1 VLLSPEFEKSE
12 EIMKVTVFNTKPY
25 VEHFFKRVNSQF
37 GHELVFLD
45 EHLTQDSTALAKG
58 SKGICIFVN
67 DITNAPILERL
78 KEVGVELIALRC
90 AGFNNVDLEAAE
102 KLGLCV
108 VRVPAYSPY
117 SVAEHTV
124 GLILSL
130 NRRIYRAH
138 TRVREGNFSLE
149 GLMGFDLHGTAVGII
164 GTGQIGQIV
173 ATILKGFGC
182 DLYAFDPNQ
191 NPECL
196 QFGVKYV
203 SLAEIFERCYI
214 ISLHCP
220 LIPQTHHLINKQAI
234 EKMRDCVMLIN
245 TSRGALI
252 DTKAVIDG
260 LKSGRIGYLGLD
272 VYEEE
277 GDIFFEDLSNKI
289 IQDDVFARLLMFP
302 NVIVTG
308 HQAFFTHNAV
318 QAIAETTLS
327 NITAYENGICQNTLT
342 CKKIKKK

>member
-1 VLLSPEFEKSE
+1 
-12 EIMKVTVFNTKPY
+12 MKVTVYNTKPY
-25 VEHFFKRVNSQF
+25 VEQFFTRANEAF
-37 GHELVFLD
+37 AHELVFLE
-45 EHLTQDSTALAKG
+45 EHLSTDTTVLAEG

-67 DITNAPILERL
+67 DITDASILNKL
-78 KEVGVELIALRC
+78 KNVGVELIALRC

-102 KLGLCV
+102 KLGICV

-117 SVAEHTV
+117 AVAEHTV
-124 GLILSL
+124 GLILAL

-149 GLMGFDLHGTAVGII
+149 GLMGFDLNGTPVGIV
-164 GTGQIGQIV
+164 GTGKIGEIV
-173 ATILKGFGC
+173 SKILGGFGC
-182 DLYAFDPNQ
+182 DLYAYDPNE

-196 QFGVKYV
+196 KLGVKYV
-203 SLAEIFERCYI
+203 SLEEIFKRCCI

-220 LIPQTHHLINKQAI
+220 LIPQTHHLIDDNAI
-234 EKMRDCVMLIN
+234 EQMRDCVMLIN

-252 DTKAVIDG
+252 DTRAAIEG

-302 NVIVTG
+302 NVVVTG

-318 QAIAETTLS
+318 ESIAETTLS
-327 NITAYENGICQNTLT
+327 NIADYENGNCQNTLT
-342 CKKIKKK
+342 CNKFKKE

>member
-1 VLLSPEFEKSE
+1 
-12 EIMKVTVFNTKPY
+12 MKVTVFNTKPY
-25 VEHFFKRVNSQF
+25 VKRFFTRENAKF

-45 EHLTQDSTALAKG
+45 EHLNLNTTSHAKG
-58 SKGICIFVN
+58 SKAICIFVN
-67 DITNAPILERL
+67 DTTDADVLGRL
-78 KEVGVELIALRC
+78 KGVGIELIALRC

-102 KLGLCV
+102 KLRICV

-117 SVAEHTV
+117 AVAEHTV
-124 GLILSL
+124 GLILAL

-149 GLMGFDLHGTAVGII
+149 GLMGFDLNGTTVGIV
-164 GTGQIGQIV
+164 GTGKIGEIV
-173 ATILKGFGC
+173 ATILNGFGC
-182 DLYAFDPNQ
+182 DLYAYDPNE
-191 NPECL
+191 NPQCL
-196 QFGVKYV
+196 RLGVKYV
-203 SLAEIFERCYI
+203 SLQEIFKLCYI
-214 ISLHCP
+214 ITLHCP
-220 LIPQTHHLINKQAI
+220 LIPQTHHLIDQKAI
-234 EKMRDCVMLIN
+234 EQMQDCVMLIN

-252 DTKAVIDG
+252 DTKAVIEG

-277 GDIFFEDLSNKI
+277 GDIFFEDLSNTI
-289 IQDDVFARLLMFP
+289 IQDDIFARLLMFP

-327 NITAYENGICQNTLT
+327 NITAYETGICQNVLT
-342 CKKIKKK
+342 CKKVKKE

>member
-1 VLLSPEFEKSE
+1 
-12 EIMKVTVFNTKPY
+12 MKVTVFNTKPY
-25 VEHFFKRVNSQF
+25 VEEFFTRANGAF
-37 GHELVFLD
+37 GHELVFLG
-45 EHLTQDSTALAKG
+45 EHLNANTAALATG
-58 SKGICIFVN
+58 SGGICIFVN
-67 DITNAPILERL
+67 DTTDAAILEQL
-78 KEVGVELIALRC
+78 KAVGVELIALRC
-90 AGFNNVDLEAAE
+90 AGFNNVDLEAAAE
-102 KLGLCV
+102 LGITV

-117 SVAEHTV
+117 AVAEHTV
-124 GLILSL
+124 GLMLAL

-149 GLMGFDLHGTAVGII
+149 GLMGFDLNGTPVGVV
-164 GTGQIGQIV
+164 GTGKIGEIV
-173 ATILKGFGC
+173 LKILSGFGC
-182 DLYAFDPNQ
+182 DLYAFDPNE
-191 NPECL
+191 NPECVKL
-196 QFGVKYV
+196 GVKYV
-203 SLAEIFERCYI
+203 PLDEIFQRCYV

-220 LIPQTHHLINKQAI
+220 LVPQTHHLIDEKAI

-252 DTKAVIDG
+252 DTKAVIRG
-260 LKSGRIGYLGLD
+260 LKSGKIGYLGLD

-289 IQDDVFARLLMFP
+289 IQDDVFARLLLFP

-327 NITAYENGICQNTLT
+327 NITAFENGTCQNALT
-342 CKKIKKK
+342 CSIVRKE